1 MSTNDRTARLAGVR
15 ERLAKLDAF
24 VRGYADNPVATIGT
38 LTLIDDAAKGLRS
51 LLALVDEQ
59 AAEIAEAR
67 RALYRIMQ
75 ACGIQGE
82 ASPERLADLDPAMC
96 GEAAAKSI
104 EDAWR
109 LARERAA
116 EIARLT
122 RVCDES
128 AAHYTAALDRVQAE
142 RDALSLDGSRLRA
155 EKAEQAA
162 ENERLG
168 EALRAA
174 ERRHSAD
181 YERWRKEA
189 SEKGASQAA
198 EIERLRGALAGAQEA
213 GREAQESLAEC
224 NARLDH
230 EARMEAAAEERGAAR
245 ERERAIGI
253 AWQVEEANLD
263 MAHGAYDP
271 RTAAGARQ
279 VLQRLLAAPSPAP
292 EEGARGEGEAKAC
305 HWFTAAA
312 PAYPCESCGC
322 PYTEHALDARSRGV
336 PRG

>member
-1 MSTNDRTARLAGVR
+1 MSSNDDRTVRLAGVR
-15 ERLAKLDAF
+15 ERLAEFEMWRPFSDSEGRARALGAIWENAP
-24 VRGYADNPVATIGT
+24 ADLA
-38 LTLIDDAAKGLRS
+38 L

-189 SEKGASQAA
+189 SEKGASRAA

-230 EARMEAAAEERGAAR
+230 EARMEAAAESRGA
-245 ERERAIGI
+245 ERERARLR
-253 AWQVEEANLD
+253 ALAQERAARLPLEAED
-263 MAHGAYDP
+263 IE
-271 RTAAGARQ
+271 R
-279 VLQRLLAAPSPAP
+279 VFAP

>member
-1 MSTNDRTARLAGVR
+1 MSSNDDRTVRLAGVR
-15 ERLAKLDAF
+15 ERLAEFEMWRPFSDSEGRARALGAIWENAP
-24 VRGYADNPVATIGT
+24 ADLA
-38 LTLIDDAAKGLRS
+38 L

-162 ENERLG
+162 E
-168 EALRAA
+168 
-174 ERRHSAD
+174 
-181 YERWRKEA
+181 
-189 SEKGASQAA
+189 
-198 EIERLRGALAGAQEA
+198 IERLRGALAGAQEA

-230 EARMEAAAEERGAAR
+230 EARMEAAAESRGA
-245 ERERAIGI
+245 ERERARLR
-253 AWQVEEANLD
+253 ALAQERAARLPLEAED
-263 MAHGAYDP
+263 IE
-271 RTAAGARQ
+271 R
-279 VLQRLLAAPSPAP
+279 VFAP